1 MLKIDIK
8 KHKKYAFVFLGIIG
22 VSSLATIIYIN
33 SQMKSVPERPPLF
46 TRSDKGFPVKAEPK
60 QPSISERKEEAPQT
74 TVVVSGGA
82 KIKRRQTEIPVT
94 KVYDI
99 FRKEDIEKQERKER
113 ISKAEDEAK
122 LEAIMTEIKKKKRE
136 GELTEVEAKVKKGTL
151 ESSLSKIQGSIALPG
166 FEMKEE
172 DKEPVLEVSGIIN
185 TGKRMTAIAVYG
197 RRRYNIIDGAQIGT
211 YKIKRITYDYVLVEK
226 DGMERMIL
234 PSASMRTS
242 SPEQRYAPEGTYQ
255 RHPQRVQPFPFP
267 IEKGS
272 ISPVPSTMP

>member
-8 KHKKYAFVFLGIIG
+8 KYKKYAFVFLGIIG

-46 TRSDKGFPVKAEPK
+46 TKSDKGFPVKAEPK
-60 QPSISERKEEAPQT
+60 QPSIPERKEEAPQT
-74 TVVVSGGA
+74 TV
-82 KIKRRQTEIPVT
+82 KIPVT

-151 ESSLSKIQGSIALPG
+151 ESSLIKIQGSIALPG

-242 SPEQRYAPEGTYQ
+242 SPEQRYAPDGTYQ